1 MVGLDDVHSG
11 VTVNPQ
17 QTFLFSLYEYDI
29 ANSFFIVS
37 FILLSMPFLIV
48 LLNYL
53 SLFSSQRLRSH
64 IFLVSLKTLALFNV

>member
-1 MVGLDDVHSG
+1 VVGLDDVHSG

>member
-1 MVGLDDVHSG
+1 VVGLDDVHSG

-53 SLFSSQRLRSH
+53 SLFSSQQLRSH